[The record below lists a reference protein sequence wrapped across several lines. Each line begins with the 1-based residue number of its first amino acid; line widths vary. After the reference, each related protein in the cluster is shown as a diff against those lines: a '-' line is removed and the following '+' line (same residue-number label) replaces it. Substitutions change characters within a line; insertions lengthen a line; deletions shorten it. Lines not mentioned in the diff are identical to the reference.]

1 VCGMD
6 RYERIEDARGRY
18 ERARAR
24 YGKVRNELRLAV
36 LAALDGGMS
45 EAEAAREAG
54 VSRMTV
60 RAWRHG
66 EAPTAPP
73 TNV

>member
-1 VCGMD
+1 MTT
-6 RYERIEDARGRY
+6 ETARKRY

-24 YGKVRNELRLAV
+24 YAEARDALRVAV
-36 LAALDGGMS
+36 LADLDAGIP
-45 EAEAAREAG
+45 EAQAAREAG

-60 RAWRHG
+60 RAWRAG
-66 EAPTAPP
+66 EAPTKPP